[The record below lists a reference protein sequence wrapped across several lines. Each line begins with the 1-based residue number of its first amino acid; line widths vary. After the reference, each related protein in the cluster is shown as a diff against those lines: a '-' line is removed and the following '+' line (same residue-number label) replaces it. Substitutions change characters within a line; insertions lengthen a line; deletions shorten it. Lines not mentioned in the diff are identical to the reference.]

1 MTPSVRR
8 FTIVSICAALVM
20 TAFVAAAF
28 LDFGRE
34 MALQRERD
42 TRVLMD
48 LKSQLERS
56 IVDRLRYT
64 DGIAAYVKLVKT
76 VDRAILD
83 DYFERL
89 IPLED
94 HVFRNVAVIKG
105 SVIGYQYPLEGNE
118 KSIGVDL
125 LTIPEQREAVLQ
137 AMSTLE
143 TTLNGPVDLVQG
155 GRGLVMR
162 VPIALEAGNPAT
174 FWGQISLV
182 LRYDELMN
190 ELFTKS
196 SVEGYLVNI
205 EQLDAIGQTEFQV
218 FRSGTFS
225 HADVQVDMPI
235 MTKRWRVS
243 LHHKGAVP
251 IPMSTYLFIGTGLV
265 VTVLISWIMNKWLL
279 QQENLNKEVE
289 SRTRQLRETNEILE
303 QYVAEFEEKQAEL
316 ELVNG
321 QLESS
326 IDELTATQA
335 QLVVT
340 EKLAALGDLV
350 ASLAHEINTPL
361 GVCVTLYSFIE
372 ENLEQFKHKY
382 LEERVQLDKKSLE
395 RFLDDN
401 REALMLMGHNLKRSS
416 ELVASFKLVSMDQYL
431 EEYRIVNLSEYV
443 EEIVNSIRPKY
454 KRIDSML
461 KLQIDGDIR
470 MYTYPG
476 AISQVLTN
484 LINNSIIH
492 GFDGQQEG
500 SILVVGEKAGDD
512 FVRIQYSDTGV
523 GLSVETKE
531 KIFQPFYTTK
541 KHKGSSGLGMHI
553 VYNAVVKTLGGSLE
567 LMETPQGFG
576 VVMLI
581 PVRVERDV

>member
-8 FTIVSICAALVM
+8 FTIVSVCAALVM

-94 HVFRNVAVIKG
+94 HVFRNLAVIKG

-190 ELFTKS
+190 ELFAKS
-196 SVEGYLVNI
+196 SIEGYLVKI
-205 EQLDAIGQTEFQV
+205 EQLDAIGQTEFEV
-218 FRSGTFS
+218 FRSGAFN
-225 HADVQVDMPI
+225 HADVQVDMPM

-243 LHHKGAVP
+243 LHLQDAVP

-279 QQENLNKEVE
+279 QQQNLNNEVE

-382 LEERVQLDKKSLE
+382 LVERIQLDKESLE

-461 KLQIDGDIR
+461 KLQIDSDIR

-492 GFDGQQEG
+492 GFNGQQEG

-523 GLSVETKE
+523 GLSGETVE

-567 LMETPQGFG
+567 LMETTQGFG